1 MNGVNA
7 ENTIMKINLKIVSFL
22 LMALTSPL
30 AGQVS
35 DSSSVKKISVCE
47 VNLYFGSF
55 NNLNTFSTLDDFMKL
70 APNSKLLKNDFSQY
84 EQYQSFGYN
93 SSSMLSVNMG
103 IHFGNKQGTTYRPN
117 PLLRV
122 GFTYFNSSVLSTYLS
137 NTQTVRADTLLSNQ
151 TGQAVY
157 VDSTI
162 NRSYN
167 MQYSSD
173 QLRLDVSLNFRTDP
187 AARWSFYSG
196 IGLAAGVSL
205 RATTSIY
212 YSTYASLQSNSNYY
226 YPYVDSYNDSF
237 TSEVLQNEMNFG
249 FNAYVPLGLDFRMG
263 KKRPFWKRT
272 HLFYEVRPGVN
283 FTSIPELST
292 MANVSV
298 QHGLGIRIN
307 WE

>member
-1 MNGVNA
+1 
-7 ENTIMKINLKIVSFL
+7 MKIHLKVA
-22 LMALTSPL
+22 ALILTTAARPL
-30 AGQVS
+30 IAQVP
-35 DSSSVKKISVCE
+35 DSTSVKKISVCE

-55 NNLNTFSTLDDFMKL
+55 NNMNTFATLDDFMTL

-84 EQYQSFGYN
+84 EQYQSYGYN

-103 IHFGNKQGTTYRPN
+103 IHFGNKQGTKYRPN

-122 GFTYFNSSVLSTYLS
+122 GFTYFNSNVLSAYLS
-137 NTQTVRADTLLSNQ
+137 NTQTIRADTLISNQ
-151 TGQAVY
+151 TGQEVY

-187 AARWSFYSG
+187 TARWSFFSG

-212 YSTYASLQSNSNYY
+212 YSTYASLQSTSNYY
-226 YPYVDSYNDSF
+226 YPYADSYNDSF
-237 TSEVLQNEMNFG
+237 KSEVIQNEMNYG
-249 FNAYVPLGLDFRMG
+249 FNAYVPLGVDFRMG

-292 MANVSV
+292 ITNISV